1 MNATTT
7 TAFAPTTITTV
18 AELVYGQ
25 ELRWDGSEYHTGV
38 TVTQVEGNPWKVRV
52 TRCGKGDALL
62 VDLFTAR
69 TRMAPVYLEGQPKPV
84 AALGDD
90 RSDDVVCVVWSGL
103 YFRSAADRAELGWTQ
118 VADVAT
124 ALVALAFEHIC

>member
-1 MNATTT
+1 MNATTA
-7 TAFAPTTITTV
+7 AFAPTTITTV
-18 AELVYGQ
+18 AKLVYGQ

-38 TVTQVEGNPWKVRV
+38 TVTQVGGGKVRV

-118 VADVAT
+118 VADLQT